1 MNDILLLLTQKRQRA
16 MQIERDEINFNEFLD
31 KLRIEKDREE
41 LRKKLR
47 HENKYKY
54 RDEIMAQMEEKRVKR
69 REVDDKLKRE
79 KLALVDAER
88 QREQ

>member
-1 MNDILLLLTQKRQRA
+1 
-16 MQIERDEINFNEFLD
+16 MQIERDEANFNEFLD
-31 KLRIEKDREE
+31 KLRVEKDREE
-41 LRKKLR
+41 LRKKSK

-69 REVDDKLKRE
+69 REVEDKQKRE
-79 KLALVDAER
+79 QLALVDAER